1 MDTVD
6 HPEPFLT
13 IRYEDLSGPAP
24 ATAWCAGYENGEW
37 RDRQLAEHLI
47 EWLPEFALRYSEWN
61 GIRHH
66 NAVRMFAKAAQS
78 IYLST
83 KYKSRGEFGEVL
95 LHAMI
100 RQRFKTIPAISKYY
114 YKDSNNDTVKGF
126 DAVHVVENE
135 GELELW
141 LGEAK
146 FYEKLTDAIAAI
158 TAELEEHTQRDYLRN
173 EFAAITNKIDDS
185 SPFAEKLKKLID
197 KNTSLDEIFARTCIP
212 LLITYDSDAVGKNK
226 AVCATYDAEFKAE
239 VEKNYRALLG
249 KIPGLPAEL
258 RLQVL
263 LFPLKSKQNLIKV
276 MDEVLKTWQERA

>member
-1 MDTVD
+1 MDSID

-13 IRYEDLSGPAP
+13 IRYEDLTEPSP
-24 ATAWCAGYENGEW
+24 ATAWCAGYEDGEW

-78 IYLST
+78 IYQSA

-114 YKDSNNDTVKGF
+114 YKDASNDTVKGF
-126 DAVHVVENE
+126 DAVHVVVN
-135 GELELW
+135 GDELELW

-146 FYEKLTDAIAAI
+146 FYEKLSDAI
-158 TAELEEHTQRDYLRN
+158 TAITEELKEHTQRDYLRN

-185 SPFAEKLKKLID
+185 SPFAGKLKKLID

-212 LLITYDSDAVGKNK
+212 LLITYDSDAVSKSQV
-226 AVCATYDAEFKAE
+226 VCAAYDADFKAE
-239 VEKNYRALLG
+239 VIKSYKSLLS
-249 KIPGLPAEL
+249 KLPTLPAEL

-263 LFPLKSKQNLIKV
+263 LFPLKSKKNLIKV